1 MTHSKQ
7 WSSATPGL
15 LIFLVDQSGSMLQT
29 YKDTNDTRTI
39 FATRVVNRVINDII
53 TKNFNG
59 TQPKDRCFI
68 AAIGYSVGAREEC
81 SGYLS
86 QLYNSPK
93 RFENVKK
100 SISDGAGGLVVIDK
114 NMPIWVEPTEKD
126 GWTDMAQAFRMAK
139 EIIESWI
146 NDKPDSP
153 APVIINISDGIPF
166 YGRKDSSECA
176 HETAEIAKEIM
187 NINTSDGNV
196 LIFNAEI
203 GDSKTQIIL
212 PNSINDVKV
221 GGQGAEF
228 LYEISSEIPEGYK
241 TAAIKNG
248 LDSFLKD
255 GSRGAV
261 FAADAEYL
269 IKLIDFG
276 SSKGQRDE

>member
-1 MTHSKQ
+1 
-7 WSSATPGL
+7 
-15 LIFLVDQSGSMLQT
+15 
-29 YKDTNDTRTI
+29 
-39 FATRVVNRVINDII
+39 
-53 TKNFNG
+53 
-59 TQPKDRCFI
+59 
-68 AAIGYSVGAREEC
+68 
-81 SGYLS
+81 
-86 QLYNSPK
+86 
-93 RFENVKK
+93 
-100 SISDGAGGLVVIDK
+100 
-114 NMPIWVEPTEKD
+114 MPIWVEPTEKD